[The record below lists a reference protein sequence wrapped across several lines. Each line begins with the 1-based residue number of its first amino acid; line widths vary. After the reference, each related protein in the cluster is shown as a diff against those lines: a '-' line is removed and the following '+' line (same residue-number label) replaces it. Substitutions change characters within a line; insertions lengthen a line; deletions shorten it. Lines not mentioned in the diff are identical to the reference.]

1 MSTQNNYS
9 VLRYNKCLSHLPC
22 HTYIY
27 SLSEQCWLR
36 SLTWDQGAWPR
47 SGICLRC
54 CETTK
59 DSWWTAAET
68 RQQLITDRPDCS
80 RELSTLDHEQTQMP
94 LYVPPRHFFLCVSF
108 VFVLFIVYIHY
119 IFVSRSTQLLPSAA
133 VYSLGYIILVYLPAS
148 CCQTMD
154 SVTDLC
160 H

>member
-59 DSWWTAAET
+59 DNWWTAAET

-119 IFVSRSTQLLPSAA
+119 IFVSRSTQLLPSAVA
-133 VYSLGYIILVYLPAS
+133 LSCRVFTRLYNTGISSSILLS
-148 CCQTMD
+148 D
-154 SVTDLC
+154 HGLC